1 MRHVQQT
8 ERQMHA
14 LTRIDRPM
22 TDDEKYAAILRRDL
36 VFDGAFVY
44 SVRTPGIFCRP
55 SCAARPARRE
65 NVVFHMTISEAG
77 YTVQPAGSMRPRRG
91 ALA

>member
-1 MRHVQQT
+1 MN
-8 ERQMHA
+8 A

-36 VFDGAFVY
+36 VFDGASAY
-44 SVRTPGIFCRP
+44 SVRTTGVFCRAG
-55 SCAARPARRE
+55 CAARPPRRE
-65 NVVFHMTISEAG
+65 TVVFHMPLSEAG
-77 YTVQPAGSMRPRRG
+77 YTVQPAVSMRPRRG

>member
-1 MRHVQQT
+1 
-8 ERQMHA
+8 MHA

-22 TDDEKYAAILRRDL
+22 TDDETYAALLRRDPA
-36 VFDGAFVY
+36 FNGAFVY
-44 SVRTPGIFCRP
+44 SVRTTGVFCRP
-55 SCAARPARRE
+55 GCAARPPRRE
-65 NVVFHMTISEAG
+65 NVVFHMTLSEAR

>member
-1 MRHVQQT
+1 
-8 ERQMHA
+8 MHA

-22 TDDEKYAAILRRDL
+22 TDDETYAALLRRDPA
-36 VFDGAFVY
+36 FNGAFVY
-44 SVRTPGIFCRP
+44 SVRTTGVFCRP
-55 SCAARPARRE
+55 GCAARPPRRE

-77 YTVQPAGSMRPRRG
+77 YNVYRAGSMRPRRG

>member
-1 MRHVQQT
+1 
-8 ERQMHA
+8 MHA

-36 VFDGAFVY
+36 VFDGASAY
-44 SVRTPGIFCRP
+44 SVRTTGVFCRP
-55 SCAARPARRE
+55 GCAARPPRRK
-65 NVVFHMTISEAG
+65 NVLFHMTLSEAR

-91 ALA
+91 TLA